1 MMTSNIETQFSSNKN
16 NNCSFS
22 EPGLFT
28 QLQQNNTNKS
38 TSFIQNILSF
48 YSSFKSNNQNKCNSV
63 LSIDDAIQ
71 LLVKTIKIHFQ
82 LLLTANDIEY
92 DTIMK
97 EYLSDLNNQLIA
109 NSNNVSTYNKNYCI
123 KLTNEDIIQ
132 KINQKIKEKI
142 STRDSITNS
151 PNTLRNSYEFV
162 TKDLFNNF
170 KKRSQSQINSPI
182 VSLSKIKMNKISNT
196 IRKSK
201 EGSMTS
207 LNDLCSDLTLSHRN
221 YNYQKRKSINSE
233 VNNNMNQQLQ
243 RNGSCCSCS
252 NRNFTVLYNG
262 IKPSPYTSFLVQK
275 GRKIINDYN
284 KIERSKEKERK
295 KKYY

>member
-1 MMTSNIETQFSSNKN
+1 
-16 NNCSFS
+16 
-22 EPGLFT
+22 
-28 QLQQNNTNKS
+28 
-38 TSFIQNILSF
+38 
-48 YSSFKSNNQNKCNSV
+48 
-63 LSIDDAIQ
+63 
-71 LLVKTIKIHFQ
+71 
-82 LLLTANDIEY
+82 
-92 DTIMK
+92 
-97 EYLSDLNNQLIA
+97 
-109 NSNNVSTYNKNYCI
+109 
-123 KLTNEDIIQ
+123 
-132 KINQKIKEKI
+132 
-142 STRDSITNS
+142 
-151 PNTLRNSYEFV
+151 
-162 TKDLFNNF
+162 
-170 KKRSQSQINSPI
+170 
-182 VSLSKIKMNKISNT
+182 MNKISNT

-207 LNDLCSDLTLSHRN
+207 LNDSCSDLTLSHRN

>member
-38 TSFIQNILSF
+38 TSFIQSILSF
-48 YSSFKSNNQNKCNSV
+48 YSSFKAKNQNKSNLV
-63 LSIDDAIQ
+63 LSIDDTIQ
-71 LLVKTIKIHFQ
+71 LLAKTIKIHFQ
-82 LLLTANDIEY
+82 LLLTVNDMEY
-92 DTIMK
+92 DTLIK
-97 EYLSDLNNQLIA
+97 EYLNDLNNKLIS

-142 STRDSITNS
+142 STKDSITNS

-162 TKDLFNNF
+162 TKDYFNNF

-207 LNDLCSDLTLSHRN
+207 LNDSSSDLTLSHRN

-233 VNNNMNQQLQ
+233 VNNNQQLQ

-252 NRNFTVLYNG
+252 NRNLTVLYNG

-284 KIERSKEKERK
+284 KIEKSKEKERK